1 MRIYYYLYRFSKLN
15 KSKTWNNYIN
25 DEKQPGVTSKE
36 CVSCG
41 YCEKKCPQHLKIRD
55 MLKKVEPI
63 LEAL

>member
-1 MRIYYYLYRFSKLN
+1 MNELAK
-15 KSKTWNNYIN
+15 KTWDGYIN
-25 DEKQPGVTSKE
+25 NEKQPGVTSKD

-55 MLKKVEPI
+55 LLKKVEPV